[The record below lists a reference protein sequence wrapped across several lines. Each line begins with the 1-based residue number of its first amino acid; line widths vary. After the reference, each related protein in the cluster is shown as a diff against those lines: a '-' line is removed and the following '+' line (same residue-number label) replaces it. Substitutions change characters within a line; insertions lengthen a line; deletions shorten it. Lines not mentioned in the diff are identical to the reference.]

1 MPKRIAIVGAG
12 ALGGYVGGTLAHLG
26 HDVTLI
32 DPWPQH
38 VEAIRARG
46 LELDG
51 LTPEE
56 KFTARPKILHLMEVQ
71 SLIRTPVDVAMVAVK
86 SYDTLWA
93 TALIAPYLSERGFIV
108 SLQNCMNEET
118 IAGVVGWG
126 AVGAVAS
133 MISLD
138 LYEAG
143 RIRKTAAKGGEKHT
157 VFRIGEP
164 HGAITPRVEELVEWF
179 RGIDSAK
186 ATTNLWGE
194 RWSKLVQN
202 SMGNGVTAATG
213 LTSGDC
219 LRNPAIRRF
228 QIALAGE
235 GIRVG
240 QALGYQLEKIR
251 GADPEQIARA
261 NEGDASALAEVEA
274 LIVPKA
280 GSNPRADIQR
290 PSMAQDILKGR
301 RTEIDAMNGYIAR
314 KGAEVGVPAP
324 SHQKLAEIVT
334 RIERGEL
341 ALAFA
346 FSLRRRSSGYIVNA
360 RCSRAS
366 PPSGV
371 PTLSISKLLSS
382 IAITIFISRI
392 AR

>member
-1 MPKRIAIVGAG
+1 MTKRIAIVGAG
-12 ALGGYVGGTLAHLG
+12 AVGGYVGGTLAHLG

-32 DPWPQH
+32 DPWPEH
-38 VEAIRARG
+38 VEIIRSRG

-51 LTPEE
+51 VTPEE
-56 KFTARPKILHLMEVQ
+56 KFTVKPRILHLTEVQ
-71 SLIRTPVDVAMVAVK
+71 GLARTPVDVALVAMK

-93 TALIAPYLSERGFIV
+93 TALIAPYLSERGFVV

-126 AVGAVAS
+126 RTVGAVAS
-133 MISLD
+133 LISVD

-143 RIRKTAAKGGEKHT
+143 RIRRTIARGGDKYT
-157 VFRIGEP
+157 IFRIGEP
-164 HGAITPRVEELVEWF
+164 HGRITPRVEELVEWF

-194 RWSKLVQN
+194 RWSKLAQN
-202 SMGNGVTAATG
+202 AMGNGVTAASG

-219 LRNPAIRRF
+219 LRDPAIRRF
-228 QIALAGE
+228 QIRLAGE
-235 GIRVG
+235 AVRVG

-251 GADPEQIARA
+251 GAEPELYVRA
-261 NEGDASALAEVEA
+261 TDGDSAALSELEA

-280 GSNPRADIQR
+280 GSNPRADVQR

-314 KGAEVGVPAP
+314 KGAEVGIPAP
-324 SHQKLAEIVT
+324 SHTRLAAIVT

-341 ALAFA
+341 RPSPSLLA
-346 FSLRRRSSGYIVNA
+346 
-360 RCSRAS
+360 
-366 PPSGV
+366 
-371 PTLSISKLLSS
+371 
-382 IAITIFISRI
+382 
-392 AR
+392 

>member
-186 ATTNLWGE
+186 ATTKPWGE

-213 LTSGDC
+213 LTSATACAAPRSGAF
-219 LRNPAIRRF
+219 RSRSPAKASSRRPS
-228 QIALAGE
+228 ARLPARE
-235 GIRVG
+235 
-240 QALGYQLEKIR
+240 
-251 GADPEQIARA
+251 DPRRR
-261 NEGDASALAEVEA
+261 
-274 LIVPKA
+274 
-280 GSNPRADIQR
+280 PRADR
-290 PSMAQDILKGR
+290 ARERRRRERAGGSGDADRAEGRLEPARGHPASLDGAGHPRR

-341 ALAFA
+341 KPSPSLLA
-346 FSLRRRSSGYIVNA
+346 
-360 RCSRAS
+360 
-366 PPSGV
+366 
-371 PTLSISKLLSS
+371 
-382 IAITIFISRI
+382 
-392 AR
+392 

>member
-1 MPKRIAIVGAG
+1 MTKRIAIVGAG
-12 ALGGYVGGTLAHLG
+12 ALGGYVGGSLAHLG

-51 LTPEE
+51 LTPQE
-56 KFTARPKILHLMEVQ
+56 KFTAKPKILHLMEVQ
-71 SLIRTPVDVAMVAVK
+71 SLIRTPLDVAMVAVK

-93 TALIAPYLSERGFIV
+93 SALIAPYLSERGFVV

-126 AVGAVAS
+126 RVVGAIAS
-133 MISLD
+133 MISLE

-143 RIRKTAAKGGEKHT
+143 RIRKTAAKGGDQHT

-164 HGAITPRVEELVEWF
+164 HGSITPRVEELVEWF

-213 LTSGDC
+213 LTTGEC

-235 GIRVG
+235 AIRVG

-251 GADPEQIARA
+251 GAEPQMYVRA
-261 NEGDASALAEVEA
+261 AEGDTRSLQELET

-280 GSNPRADIQR
+280 GTNPRGDIQR

-301 RTEIDAMNGYIAR
+301 RTEIDAMNGFIAR
-314 KGAEVGVPAP
+314 KGAEAGVPAP
-324 SHQKLAEIVT
+324 SHAKLAGIVT

-341 ALAFA
+341 RPSPSLLA
-346 FSLRRRSSGYIVNA
+346 
-360 RCSRAS
+360 
-366 PPSGV
+366 
-371 PTLSISKLLSS
+371 
-382 IAITIFISRI
+382 
-392 AR
+392 

>member
-1 MPKRIAIVGAG
+1 MTKRIAIVGAG

-32 DPWPQH
+32 DPWPEH
-38 VEAIRARG
+38 VEIIRSRG

-56 KFTARPKILHLMEVQ
+56 RFTVKPRILHITEVQ
-71 SLIRTPVDVAMVAVK
+71 GLAKIPVDVAMVAMK

-93 TALIAPYLSERGFIV
+93 TALIAPYLSERGFVV

-126 AVGAVAS
+126 RTVGAVAS
-133 MISLD
+133 LISVD

-143 RIRKTAAKGGEKHT
+143 RIRRTIAKGGDKYT
-157 VFRIGEP
+157 IFRIGEP
-164 HGAITPRVEELVEWF
+164 HGRITPRVEELVEWF
-179 RGIDSAK
+179 RGVDSAK

-202 SMGNGVTAATG
+202 AMGNGVTAATG
-213 LTSGDC
+213 LTSGEC
-219 LRNPAIRRF
+219 LRDPGIRRF
-228 QIALAGE
+228 QISLAGE
-235 GIRVG
+235 AVRVG

-251 GADPEQIARA
+251 GAEPELYVRA
-261 NEGDASALAEVEA
+261 ADGDSGALSELEA

-280 GSNPRADIQR
+280 GSNPRADVQR

-314 KGAEVGVPAP
+314 KGAEAGVPAP
-324 SHQKLAEIVT
+324 SHAKLAAIVT
-334 RIERGEL
+334 RIERGEVKPSPSLL
-341 ALAFA
+341 A
-346 FSLRRRSSGYIVNA
+346 
-360 RCSRAS
+360 
-366 PPSGV
+366 
-371 PTLSISKLLSS
+371 
-382 IAITIFISRI
+382 
-392 AR
+392 

>member
-1 MPKRIAIVGAG
+1 MTKRIAIVGAG
-12 ALGGYVGGTLAHLG
+12 ALGGYVGGNFARQGL
-26 HDVTLI
+26 DVTLI
-32 DPWPQH
+32 DPWPEN
-38 VEAIRARG
+38 VETIRGRG

-56 KFTARPKILHLMEVQ
+56 KFTAKPNIIHVTEVQ
-71 SLIRTPVDVAMVAVK
+71 ALARTPVDVAFVAMK

-93 TALIAPYLSERGFIV
+93 TALIAPYLSERGFVV

-126 AVGAVAS
+126 RTVGVVAS
-133 MISLD
+133 QISVD
-138 LYEAG
+138 LYAAG
-143 RIRKTAAKGGEKHT
+143 RIRRTIAKGGDKYT
-157 VFRIGEP
+157 IFRVGEP
-164 HGAITPRVEELVEWF
+164 HGRVTPRVEELVEWF

-202 SMGNGVTAATG
+202 AMGNGVTAATG
-213 LTSGDC
+213 MTTPACLGDTK
-219 LRNPAIRRF
+219 IRRF

-251 GADPEQIARA
+251 AIEPELLARA
-261 NEGDASALAEVEA
+261 AEGEASALAQVESV
-274 LIVPKA
+274 IVPK
-280 GSNPRADIQR
+280 SNPRADIQR

-314 KGAEVGVPAP
+314 KGEQVGVAAP
-324 SHQKLAEIVT
+324 SHRKLTDLVT

-341 ALAFA
+341 RPSPALLA
-346 FSLRRRSSGYIVNA
+346 
-360 RCSRAS
+360 
-366 PPSGV
+366 
-371 PTLSISKLLSS
+371 
-382 IAITIFISRI
+382 
-392 AR
+392 

>member
-1 MPKRIAIVGAG
+1 MPKRIAVVGAG

-32 DPWPQH
+32 DAWPEH
-38 VEAIRARG
+38 VETIRARG

-51 LTPEE
+51 VTPEE
-56 KFTARPKILHLMEVQ
+56 RFVVRKAKTLHLTEVQ
-71 SLIRTPVDVAMVAVK
+71 SLARNPVDVAMISVK
-86 SYDTLWA
+86 SYDTRWA
-93 TALIAPYLSERGFIV
+93 SALIAPYLSEQGFAL
-108 SLQNCMNEET
+108 SLQNCLNEET

-126 AVGAVAS
+126 RTVGAVAS
-133 MISLD
+133 LISVD

-143 RIRKTAAKGGEKHT
+143 RIRRTVAKGGDKHT

-164 HGAITPRVEELVEWF
+164 HGRITPRVEELVEWF
-179 RGIDSAK
+179 RTIDSSK

-202 SMGNGVTAATG
+202 AMGNGVTAATG
-213 LTSGDC
+213 LTSGEC
-219 LRNPAIRRF
+219 LRDAAIRRF
-228 QIALAGE
+228 QISLAGE
-235 GIRVG
+235 AVRVG

-251 GADPEQIARA
+251 GVEPETMARA
-261 NEGDASALAEVEA
+261 SEGDARALSEVEA

-324 SHQKLAEIVT
+324 SHAKLAEIVT

-341 ALAFA
+341 KPSP
-346 FSLRRRSSGYIVNA
+346 SLVA
-360 RCSRAS
+360 
-366 PPSGV
+366 
-371 PTLSISKLLSS
+371 
-382 IAITIFISRI
+382 
-392 AR
+392 